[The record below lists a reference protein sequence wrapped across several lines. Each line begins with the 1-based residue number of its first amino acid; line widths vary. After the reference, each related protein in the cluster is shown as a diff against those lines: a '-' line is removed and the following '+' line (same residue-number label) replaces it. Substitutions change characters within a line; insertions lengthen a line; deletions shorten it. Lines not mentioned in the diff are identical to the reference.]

1 MYSDKLPNPAMSPDL
16 PAPVPEATCRF
27 CALLCQTLELE
38 AAGSHPESTHFF
50 TEREMRLLNRMI
62 EARNEIRKLR
72 KRMTQI
78 EEDLATQSLVRDEG
92 GKKWQEIRGKLWTQ
106 AMAEDTLFI
115 SERLTQLSHDWERMD
130 QERIETAEE
139 RMRLLGCPV

>member
-1 MYSDKLPNPAMSPDL
+1 MCPTLDL
-16 PAPVPEATCRF
+16 
-27 CALLCQTLELE
+27 
-38 AAGSHPESTHFF
+38 AAEGSHPESTHFF
-50 TEREMRLLNRMI
+50 TEREMRLLERMI

-78 EEDLATQSLVRDEG
+78 QEDLATQSIVRDEG

-106 AMAEDTLFI
+106 AMAEDALFI
-115 SERLTQLSHDWERMD
+115 SERLTQLSQEWERME